1 MNIDFYSYSGRG
13 GRPVNEDS
21 FICGENY
28 FVVSDG
34 LGGHDNGEV
43 ASSSAVNY
51 IAENFRSDISAKSIS
66 QLLAAADEV
75 VRQQGKGGKAT
86 VAALFSD
93 GDKIRIA
100 NIGDSRVYYFR
111 KGKII
116 FRTKDHSV
124 CQASVDMGEM
134 TDDDVRKSADR
145 SGLFKVLGD
154 SEQLKLPKPYDEI
167 YPKNGDAFLICSD
180 GFWEHLYDMEI
191 KADLLKSEN
200 AHDWLTHM
208 LKRLLLRSENRG
220 DNFTAICGIIHT
232 NETVPTTLSI
242 PDGVPDVMQD
252 IPQGTE
258 AAAVK
263 ETLFKKNTAIVLLA
277 VIAAAAIG
285 VIAAAILRS
294 TENIENVEN
303 TGESSFIEQTTFDSS
318 RGFPIF
324 TETTEITE
332 MPDDTDVTLPSG
344 IPDISELPDT
354 TDTSVTT
361 DVSESGDTED
371 ISEPTGT
378 TELPDIT
385 EVPESGEITENDET
399 EETDETDEIWDLPV
413 PAAV

>member
-21 FICGENY
+21 LVCGENY
-28 FVVSDG
+28 FAVSDG
-34 LGGHDNGEV
+34 LGGHDNGEI

-51 IAENFRSDISAKSIS
+51 IAENFRSDISAQSIS
-66 QLLAAADEV
+66 QLLAETDEI

-124 CQASVDMGEM
+124 CQASVYMGEM

-154 SEQLKLPKPYDEI
+154 SKPLKLPKSYDEI

-208 LKRLLLRSENRG
+208 LKRLLLRSENSG

-232 NETVPTTLSI
+232 NETVPTTLSVS
-242 PDGVPDVMQD
+242 DSVHEGM
-252 IPQGTE
+252 PQTAEE
-258 AAAVK
+258 AV
-263 ETLFKKNTAIVLLA
+263 LKKTFFPKNIAIILLA

-285 VIAAAILRS
+285 VIAAAILRGKNIDGVPDES
-294 TENIENVEN
+294 LFTEYSSMSEN
-303 TGESSFIEQTTFDSS
+303 S
-318 RGFPIF
+318 RGFPMV
-324 TETTEITE
+324 TETE
-332 MPDDTDVTLPSG
+332 
-344 IPDISELPDT
+344 
-354 TDTSVTT
+354 
-361 DVSESGDTED
+361 DTEE
-371 ISEPTGT
+371 I
-378 TELPDIT
+378 PDIT
-385 EVPESGEITENDET
+385 ETTDTGEIPETSDITETSDT
-399 EETDETDEIWDLPV
+399 EEIPEMPDIQEASEKSETNNISTLTI
-413 PAAV
+413 

>member
-28 FVVSDG
+28 FIVSDG
-34 LGGHDNGEV
+34 LGGHDNGEI

-51 IAENFRSDISAKSIS
+51 IAENFRSDISAQSIS
-66 QLLAAADEV
+66 QLLAETDEI

-124 CQASVDMGEM
+124 CQASVYMGEM

-154 SEQLKLPKPYDEI
+154 SEPLKLPKPYDEI
-167 YPKNGDAFLICSD
+167 YPKSGDAFLICSD

-208 LKRLLLRSENRG
+208 LKRLLLRSENSG

-232 NETVPTTLSI
+232 NETVPTTLSVLNS
-242 PDGVPDVMQD
+242 VPEDM
-252 IPQGTE
+252 PQVTE
-258 AAAVK
+258 EAVLK
-263 ETLFKKNTAIVLLA
+263 KILFPKNIAIILLA
-277 VIAAAAIG
+277 VIAAVAVG
-285 VIAAAILRS
+285 VIAAAILRGKNVDGVSDESLFTEYSS
-294 TENIENVEN
+294 TFEN
-303 TGESSFIEQTTFDSS
+303 SS
-318 RGFPIF
+318 GFPMV
-324 TETTEITE
+324 TETE
-332 MPDDTDVTLPSG
+332 
-344 IPDISELPDT
+344 
-354 TDTSVTT
+354 
-361 DVSESGDTED
+361 DTEE
-371 ISEPTGT
+371 IP
-378 TELPDIT
+378 ELPDIT
-385 EVPESGEITENDET
+385 ETEDT
-399 EETDETDEIWDLPV
+399 EEVSETPDITGTEDTEGISEMPDIQEASEKSETNNISALTI
-413 PAAV
+413 